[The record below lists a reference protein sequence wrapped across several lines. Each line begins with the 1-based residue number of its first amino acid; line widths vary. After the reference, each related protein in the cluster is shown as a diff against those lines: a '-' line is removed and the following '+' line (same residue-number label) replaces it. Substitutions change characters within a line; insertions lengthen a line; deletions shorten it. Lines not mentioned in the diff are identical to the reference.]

1 MFLGVVLCSR
11 FNCWKLANRVRS
23 KKFILRFPIYFTPI
37 FLSNNFNHFQNKKKL
52 FFYQNHL
59 LIVHMSQWKIEYQH
73 SAKVGHTG
81 PLVETSERSFIPI
94 LVRSWADNIDHS
106 KQFKCYKCKE
116 IVSLNDKFNDDL
128 QEQQMC
134 KLCTMTEAYG

>member
-1 MFLGVVLCSR
+1 MFAKPDKESHTIVKPQLKCDVCGPTFKKDITIKKHFNTKHNTQNCKVCHMTFRDSIEVL
-11 FNCWKLANRVRS
+11 KHVAKEHS
-23 KKFILRFPIYFTPI
+23 KIVIENISVKEKEQII
-37 FLSNNFNHFQNKKKL
+37 NQN
-52 FFYQNHL
+52 QED
-59 LIVHMSQWKIEYQH
+59 I
-73 SAKVGHTG
+73 
-81 PLVETSERSFIPI
+81 SEKE
-94 LVRSWADNIDHS
+94 DNIDHS